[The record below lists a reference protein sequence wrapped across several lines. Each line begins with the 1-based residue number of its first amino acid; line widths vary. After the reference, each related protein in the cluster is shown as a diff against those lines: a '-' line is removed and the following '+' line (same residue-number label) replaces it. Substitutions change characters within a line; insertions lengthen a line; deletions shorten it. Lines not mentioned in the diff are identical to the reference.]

1 MLIRKQLNKMTKK
14 ELIAYT
20 LTLEYLHFTLK
31 DEIEPLAKL
40 VPHLEKW
47 KNHHLD
53 TIQEYHKRYEQEKIE
68 EELISPVY
76 ATEKPSLNIEWIQE
90 ALDTLELSDRTRE
103 VLQVLSSCN
112 TQQEASDILGIS
124 QAAISKHITKAKAE
138 YQRLYRL

>member
-1 MLIRKQLNKMTKK
+1 MLIRKQFNKMTKK

-20 LTLEYLHFTLK
+20 LTIEYLYFNLK

-53 TIQEYHKRYEQEKIE
+53 TIKEYHKRYEQERVE
-68 EELISPVY
+68 EELVSPIY
-76 ATEKPSLNIEWIQE
+76 ATEKPSFNIEWIQQT
-90 ALDTLELSDRTRE
+90 LDTLELSDRTRE
-103 VLQVLSSCN
+103 VLQVLSSCK

-124 QAAISKHITKAKAE
+124 QAAISKHISKAKVQ
-138 YQRLYRL
+138 YQKLYGL

>member
-53 TIQEYHKRYEQEKIE
+53 TIKEYHKRYEQERVE
-68 EELISPVY
+68 EELVSPVY
-76 ATEKPSLNIEWIQE
+76 ATEKPSFNIEWIQQT
-90 ALDTLELSDRTRE
+90 LDTLELSDRTRE

-124 QAAISKHITKAKAE
+124 QAAISKHISKAKVQ
-138 YQRLYRL
+138 YQKLYGL

>member
-1 MLIRKQLNKMTKK
+1 MLIRKQFNKMTKK

-20 LTLEYLHFTLK
+20 LTIEYLYFNLK

-53 TIQEYHKRYEQEKIE
+53 TIKEYHKRYEQERVE
-68 EELISPVY
+68 EELVSPIY
-76 ATEKPSLNIEWIQE
+76 ATEKPSFNIEWIQQT
-90 ALDTLELSDRTRE
+90 LDTLELSDRTRE
-103 VLQVLSSCN
+103 VLQVLSSCK

-138 YQRLYRL
+138 YDRLYRL

>member
-53 TIQEYHKRYEQEKIE
+53 TIKEYHKRYEQERVE
-68 EELISPVY
+68 EELVSPVY
-76 ATEKPSLNIEWIQE
+76 ATEKPSFNIEWIQQT
-90 ALDTLELSDRTRE
+90 LDTLELSDRTRE

-138 YQRLYRL
+138 YDRLYRL